1 MSRGSIAWLFKTSI
15 AEILRGGIGGCSGRG
30 MADWAR
36 GADGG
41 RKVKA
46 ARRGW
51 RRSGSIRPT
60 AGRCWRVRTETN
72 PHEKCGR
79 RWRRPRRAGGG
90 SSRSGWRCG
99 RQEGCVNGVEDSDY
113 FGHGFGKR
121 LKPCPIAVAEFS
133 L

>member
-1 MSRGSIAWLFKTSI
+1 MSRCSIPWLFKTSI
-15 AEILRGGIGGCSGRG
+15 AEILRGGIGGCRGRG

-46 ARRGW
+46 A
-51 RRSGSIRPT
+51 
-60 AGRCWRVRTETN
+60 N

-113 FGHGFGKR
+113 FGHGFAKR